1 MPNERICH
9 NPLCLLNALPSSRFC
24 APKCQRNLATRK
36 HRGRKKRVLNEMRL
50 GEKKFKARRASFRR
64 LLIITRINNEPL
76 TKKYVDLGISFDLEW
91 TLGIATGDQNEPSD
105 GLYVEWM
112 LNSGIYRDE
121 RKVLV
126 KEALQAGIQVPDLD
140 PKDEL

>member
-1 MPNERICH
+1 
-9 NPLCLLNALPSSRFC
+9 
-24 APKCQRNLATRK
+24 
-36 HRGRKKRVLNEMRL
+36 MRL